1 MLGLGVWQLQRMAWK
16 NGLIA
21 EMQAGMT
28 APPVFL
34 EGPLDNLS
42 ALSYRAVRLR
52 GQFLH
57 DMEAHVGPRVH
68 QGQAGLHVLTPL
80 RLEDGATILINRGW
94 IPKDRRDPASRAAG
108 QLPGEVTVQG
118 ILRSQLSQGT
128 WTPDH
133 DSRADLWFWYDVAGI
148 AKARGLDLAAAVVQ
162 ADGQANPGGL
172 PIGGVAQPRLKND
185 HLQYAITW
193 FSLAG
198 VLMVIFLLSHRR
210 AKDRP

>member
-1 MLGLGVWQLQRMAWK
+1 MRRPGLWSICLTLFGLLLMLGLGVWQLQRMAWK

-80 RLEDGATILINRGW
+80 RLEDG
-94 IPKDRRDPASRAAG
+94 DPQAALESNLALLRP
-108 QLPGEVTVQG
+108 QLT
-118 ILRSQLSQGT
+118 
-128 WTPDH
+128 H
-133 DSRADLWFWYDVAGI
+133 
-148 AKARGLDLAAAVVQ
+148 
-162 ADGQANPGGL
+162 GGA
-172 PIGGVAQPRLKND
+172 GVAARQDVGYR
-185 HLQYAITW
+185 
-193 FSLAG
+193 
-198 VLMVIFLLSHRR
+198 VLRWAQLFVSVKKVAVSVKRW
-210 AKDRP
+210 PSV